1 MKEWMTTRMPYEIL
15 VGLVIG
21 VITLLVI
28 FPPEQYMLRLSVDY
42 AVPFIFG
49 FLTLG
54 LLCLFLKLRTV
65 TFMSFICCGILCFFL
80 RSGRFVYAAA
90 NDSPSISIAQFNL
103 SETNDYEGLISGV
116 KSAQADVI
124 AFHELTPGWKQFLID
139 SLGASYPYYNV
150 NVRIDLFGAAVF
162 SKHQLKNLGSFDFR
176 GVPNMT
182 GTITVDSSEFE
193 LQFVLSHMTPI
204 VNTAAYSEV
213 RDHFDTLAVYV
224 NSLQGPVI
232 AFGNYNTVP
241 WSSEVK
247 SFTSQT
253 ELQNSP
259 LDFTP
264 TFQSSAL
271 PIFQLPLDHIFY
283 SDDFECTAFQTVGTA
298 GSPHVGIYGRYQ
310 LKPRLLDD
318 ALKPIF

>member
-1 MKEWMTTRMPYEIL
+1 MPYEIL

-21 VITLLVI
+21 VVTLLVI

-42 AVPFIFG
+42 AVPLIFG
-49 FLTLG
+49 FLGLG

-65 TFMSFICCGILCFFL
+65 TFISFICCGILCFFL

-90 NDSPSISIAQFNL
+90 NDAPSISIAQFNL
-103 SETNDYEGLISGV
+103 SETSDYEGLIAGV
-116 KSAQADVI
+116 KAANADLV

-139 SLGASYPYYNV
+139 SLSAQYPHHHI

-162 SKHQLKNLGSFDFR
+162 SKYPLTRKGSFEFNDI
-176 GVPNMT
+176 PNLT
-182 GTITVDSSEFE
+182 GKIQVDSS
-193 LQFVLSHMTPI
+193 LLSVQFALSHMTPI

-213 RDHFDTLAVYV
+213 KEHFDSLAAYV
-224 NSLQGPVI
+224 SVIDGPLI

-247 SFTSQT
+247 GFLSSTD
-253 ELQNSP
+253 LQNSP

-271 PIFQLPLDHIFY
+271 PILQLPLDHIFY
-283 SDDFECTAFQTVGTA
+283 SDDFECTAFETVGTS
-298 GSPHVGIYGRYQ
+298 GSPHLGIYGRYQ
-310 LKPRLLDD
+310 LKPRPLDD